1 MIELI
6 AGVLGTPLYPI
17 IPTYRL
23 RLLIFVGVVALLLPG
38 AGVVVVA
45 VLLLPELHLVLKS
58 TVNVNTE
65 FSHFDLIKIPVL
77 PRELWSECCC
87 FIYF

>member
-23 RLLIFVGVVALLLPG
+23 RLLIFARVVALLLAGPG
-38 AGVVVVA
+38 VAVVA
-45 VLLLPELHLVLKS
+45 VLLLPELHLLAQRLLVLSS
-58 TVNVNTE
+58 TVK
-65 FSHFDLIKIPVL
+65 SH
-77 PRELWSECCC
+77 
-87 FIYF
+87 Y

>member
-23 RLLIFVGVVALLLPG
+23 RLLIFARVVALLLAWPG
-38 AGVVVVA
+38 VAVVA
-45 VLLLPELHLVLKS
+45 VLLLPELHLLAQRLLVLKS
-58 TVNVNTE
+58 TVK
-65 FSHFDLIKIPVL
+65 SH
-77 PRELWSECCC
+77 
-87 FIYF
+87 Y